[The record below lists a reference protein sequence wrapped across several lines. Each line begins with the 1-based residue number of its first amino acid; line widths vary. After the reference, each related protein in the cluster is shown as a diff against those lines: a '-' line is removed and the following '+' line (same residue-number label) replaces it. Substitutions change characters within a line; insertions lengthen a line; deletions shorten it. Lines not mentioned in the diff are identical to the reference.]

1 MDIRLTR
8 GDALLIVDVQ
18 NDFLPGGSLAV
29 PGGDAVIPAL
39 NRYIARFLEYRLPI
53 LATRDRHPPDHCSF
67 KPQGGSWPPHCIA
80 GSPGAAFPSAL
91 ALPADAHIVS
101 KATTRE
107 ADAYSG
113 FSGTGLHEL
122 LQTMQIRR
130 LFLGG
135 LATEYCVRNT
145 VTDALQFGYTVFIL
159 EDAIQAINLQP
170 EDGVLALD
178 AMIRL
183 GAKPIRY
190 EELA

>member
-29 PGGDAVIPAL
+29 PDGDAVIPAL

-53 LATRDRHPPDHCSF
+53 LATCDRHPPDHCSF
-67 KPQGGSWPPHCIA
+67 KPQGGLWPPHCIA
-80 GSPGAAFPSAL
+80 GSTGAAFPSAL

-130 LFLGG
+130 LFAGG
-135 LATEYCVRNT
+135 LATEYCVRST